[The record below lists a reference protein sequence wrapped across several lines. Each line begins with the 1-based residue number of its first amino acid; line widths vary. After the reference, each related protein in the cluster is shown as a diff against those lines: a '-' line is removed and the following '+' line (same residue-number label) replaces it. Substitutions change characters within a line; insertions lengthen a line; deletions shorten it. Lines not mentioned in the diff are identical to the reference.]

1 LTRSRSSLDPADWIA
16 WIRLVA
22 APFAL
27 LEVAIER
34 GNYPAGD
41 ERWAWAI
48 GATFALGAVA
58 FFLAHRRGAA
68 PRALAAAALVFDTLV
83 VSAYVVL
90 YGFEPSS
97 PVRQLLILVAIE
109 AALRYGRLGAA
120 WAVTSAPAL
129 AVFEWRASERLD
141 VAYDPG
147 HVVFPIG
154 LQLLVGLIVGTLA
167 RRAGTPARSREPP
180 PSG

>member
-1 LTRSRSSLDPADWIA
+1 LTRSRSKLGPGDWIA
-16 WIRLVA
+16 WVRLVA

-34 GNYPAGD
+34 GNYPEGD
-41 ERWAWAI
+41 ERWGWAI
-48 GATFALGAVA
+48 GAAFAAGAVA
-58 FFLAHRRGAA
+58 FFGAHRRRLA
-68 PRALAAAALVFDTLV
+68 PRALAVGGLVFDTAV

-97 PVRQLLILVAIE
+97 PVRQLLILVVIE
-109 AALRYGRLGAA
+109 AALRYGRMGAL
-120 WAVTSAPAL
+120 WAATSAPAL

-141 VAYDPG
+141 VPYDPG
-147 HVVFPIG
+147 HVVFPIA

-167 RRAGTPARSREPP
+167 PRAARDA
-180 PSG
+180 

>member
-1 LTRSRSSLDPADWIA
+1 LKRVPRLDPADWIA
-16 WIRLVA
+16 WIRLLA

-34 GNYPAGD
+34 GNYPEGD
-41 ERWAWAI
+41 EPWAWAI
-48 GATFALGAVA
+48 GATFAAGAVGL
-58 FFLAHRRGAA
+58 FLAHRRALA
-68 PRALAAAALVFDTLV
+68 PRALAAAALVFDTAV

-90 YGFEPSS
+90 YGFEPGS
-97 PVRQLLILVAIE
+97 PVRQLLILVVIE
-109 AALRYGRLGAA
+109 AALRYGRVGAA
-120 WAVTSAPAL
+120 WAITSAPAL

-141 VAYDPG
+141 VPYDPG

-167 RRAGTPARSREPP
+167 RRAGTPARSRAPRR
-180 PSG
+180 SG